1 MDVFR
6 PAVGRSMG
14 SLMVALRCAGAMGV
28 VSAVGAVSAAGAVG
42 AVGAAACCT
51 ARASGAELPPPQCA
65 SQVVSYAPGVGAG
78 INYQNPNAALGPPTR
93 MTGSGASTGVVSPF
107 QPPFMPGEVVSVGRG
122 GWLVLQFDPPVVDD
136 PRHPFGVDLIVYGN
150 SFFGD
155 LGYPGG
161 VVGFLFEEGGTVEL
175 SSDGT
180 VWHAVPGAA
189 DGGLPTMAYLD
200 AGPYQAVAGQVPCDP
215 AWPVDPAVQGED
227 LVGMDYS
234 TLQLVYAGACGGTS
248 VDLAAAGLQ
257 QARFVRISVAAN
269 AASVPEVDAVVAV
282 RVPQASADLDGSG
295 VVDGTDLGLLLG
307 AWGTAGPG
315 DLDGNNVVDGT
326 DLGMLLGAW
335 S

>member
-6 PAVGRSMG
+6 PAGERSMG
-14 SLMVALRCAGAMGV
+14 SQLVALRRASV
-28 VSAVGAVSAAGAVG
+28 VSVMSAASVLGAVG
-42 AVGAAACCT
+42 ASACCT
-51 ARASGAELPPPQCA
+51 SRAGAADVPPPQCA
-65 SQVVSYAPGVGAG
+65 SAVVSYAPGVGAG
-78 INYQNPNAALGPPTR
+78 ISYQNPNAALGPPTR
-93 MTGSGASTGVVSPF
+93 VTGSGASAGVVSPF
-107 QPPFMPGEVVSVGRG
+107 QPAFMPGEVVSVGRG
-122 GWLVLQFDPPVVDD
+122 GSLVLEFDPPVVDD

-180 VWHAVPGAA
+180 VWHAVPGVA

-200 AGPYQAVAGQVPCDP
+200 AGPYQAVAGQVLCDP

-227 LVGMDYS
+227 LVGLDYS
-234 TLQLVYAGACGGTS
+234 TLQLVYAGACGGTR

-257 QARFVRISVAAN
+257 QARYVRISVAAN

-282 RVPQASADLDGSG
+282 RVPQSSADLDGSG

-307 AWGTAGPG
+307 AWGAAGLG
-315 DLDGNNVVDGT
+315 DLDGNGVVDGT